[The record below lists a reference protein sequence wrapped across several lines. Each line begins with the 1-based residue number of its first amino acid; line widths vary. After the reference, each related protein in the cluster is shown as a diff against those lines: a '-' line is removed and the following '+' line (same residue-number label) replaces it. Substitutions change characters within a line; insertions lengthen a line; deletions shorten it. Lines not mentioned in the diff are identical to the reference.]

1 MLFGILVVY
10 GIIAGVFISKKKM
23 KMSQAT
29 IPLIAFAILSS
40 VALGQNYTA
49 SLISEANDGIG
60 ISNFLAKFLLPD
72 DQWTKEM
79 FLSRFELY
87 LSISIVLIILYFI
100 IVIVERLKLNVK
112 HKA

>member
-1 MLFGILVVY
+1 MIFVILVLY

-23 KMSQAT
+23 KVSQAV
-29 IPLIAFAILSS
+29 IPMISFAILSS

-49 SLISEANDGIG
+49 SLIPDANDGIG

-72 DQWTKEM
+72 DHWTKEM

-87 LSISIVLIILYFI
+87 LGISITLILLYF
-100 IVIVERLKLNVK
+100 VFVVVERIKR
-112 HKA
+112 

>member
-1 MLFGILVVY
+1 MILVILVLY

-23 KMSQAT
+23 KMSQAV
-29 IPLIAFAILSS
+29 IPMITFAILSS
-40 VALGQNYTA
+40 AALGQNYTA

-72 DQWTKEM
+72 DYWAKEM

-87 LSISIVLIILYFI
+87 LGISIALILLYFI
-100 IVIVERLKLNVK
+100 FVIVERLKLNVK
-112 HKA
+112 S